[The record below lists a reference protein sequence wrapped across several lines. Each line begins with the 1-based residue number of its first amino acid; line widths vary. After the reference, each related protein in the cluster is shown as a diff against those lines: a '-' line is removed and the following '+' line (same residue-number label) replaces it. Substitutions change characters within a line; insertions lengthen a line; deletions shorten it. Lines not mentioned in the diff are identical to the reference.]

1 MHYLKSFVMTL
12 SLFVLTVP
20 VIHAGDVEDIN
31 SMVKKKVAVIFDLLG
46 KQDIEKNER
55 NEKIVGEL
63 NEIMDFQL
71 AAYLSLGKHWKK
83 ISKTQKKEFVETF
96 QQYINNYIVEKI
108 DLYTNQ
114 KIDIGDSKIVKKGR
128 AELEIGILSGGET
141 LQVNFKLRKNKKK
154 EWRVYD
160 VDIEGVSLITT
171 FRSQFSGV
179 LKTVPLK
186 SYWRNSKIQPNKADA
201 AQKSLRPDHPQVF
214 KHGPFTDPARSGV
227 PRL

>member
-20 VIHAGDVEDIN
+20 VIQAGDVEDIN
-31 SMVKKKVAVIFDLLG
+31 SMVKKKVSVIFDLLG

-63 NEIMDFQL
+63 NEIMDFKL

-128 AELEIGILSGGET
+128 AELEIGILSGGES

-179 LKTVPLK
+179 LKNSSFEELLEKLK
-186 SYWRNSKIQPNKADA
+186 NPTEQS
-201 AQKSLRPDHPQVF
+201 
-214 KHGPFTDPARSGV
+214 
-227 PRL
+227 

>member
-1 MHYLKSFVMTL
+1 MRYLKLFAMTL

-20 VIHAGDVEDIN
+20 VIQAGDVEDIN

-63 NEIMDFQL
+63 NEIMDFKL

-179 LKTVPLK
+179 LKNSSFEELLEKLK
-186 SYWRNSKIQPNKADA
+186 NPTEQS
-201 AQKSLRPDHPQVF
+201 
-214 KHGPFTDPARSGV
+214 
-227 PRL
+227 

>member
-1 MHYLKSFVMTL
+1 MYYLKSFVMTL

-108 DLYTNQ
+108 DLNTNQ

-179 LKTVPLK
+179 LKNSSFEELLEKLK
-186 SYWRNSKIQPNKADA
+186 NPTEQS
-201 AQKSLRPDHPQVF
+201 
-214 KHGPFTDPARSGV
+214 
-227 PRL
+227 

>member
-46 KQDIEKNER
+46 KQDIEKNDR

-179 LKTVPLK
+179 LKNSSFEELLEKLK
-186 SYWRNSKIQPNKADA
+186 NPTEQS
-201 AQKSLRPDHPQVF
+201 
-214 KHGPFTDPARSGV
+214 
-227 PRL
+227 

>member
-1 MHYLKSFVMTL
+1 MQYLKSFVMTL

-20 VIHAGDVEDIN
+20 GIQAGDVEDIN

-179 LKTVPLK
+179 LKNSSFEELLEKLK
-186 SYWRNSKIQPNKADA
+186 NPTEQS
-201 AQKSLRPDHPQVF
+201 
-214 KHGPFTDPARSGV
+214 
-227 PRL
+227 

>member
-1 MHYLKSFVMTL
+1 MRYLKSFVMTL

-20 VIHAGDVEDIN
+20 VIQAGDVEDIN
-31 SMVKKKVAVIFDLLG
+31 SMVKKKVSVIFDLLG

-83 ISKTQKKEFVETF
+83 ISKTQKKEFVKIF

-179 LKTVPLK
+179 LKNSSFEELLEKLK
-186 SYWRNSKIQPNKADA
+186 NPTEQS
-201 AQKSLRPDHPQVF
+201 
-214 KHGPFTDPARSGV
+214 
-227 PRL
+227 

>member
-83 ISKTQKKEFVETF
+83 ISKSQKKEFVETF

-141 LQVNFKLRKNKKK
+141 LEVNFKLRKNKKK

-179 LKTVPLK
+179 LKSSSFEELLEKLK
-186 SYWRNSKIQPNKADA
+186 NPTEQS
-201 AQKSLRPDHPQVF
+201 
-214 KHGPFTDPARSGV
+214 
-227 PRL
+227 

>member
-1 MHYLKSFVMTL
+1 MQYLKSFVMTL

-179 LKTVPLK
+179 LKNSSFEELLEKLK
-186 SYWRNSKIQPNKADA
+186 NPTEQS
-201 AQKSLRPDHPQVF
+201 
-214 KHGPFTDPARSGV
+214 
-227 PRL
+227 

>member
-20 VIHAGDVEDIN
+20 VIQAGDVEDIN

-55 NEKIVGEL
+55 NDKIVGEL

-83 ISKTQKKEFVETF
+83 ISKKQKKEFVKIF

-141 LQVNFKLRKNKKK
+141 LKVNFKLRKNKKK

-179 LKTVPLK
+179 LKNSSFEELLEKLK
-186 SYWRNSKIQPNKADA
+186 NPTEQS
-201 AQKSLRPDHPQVF
+201 
-214 KHGPFTDPARSGV
+214 
-227 PRL
+227 

>member
-20 VIHAGDVEDIN
+20 VIQAGDVEDIN
-31 SMVKKKVAVIFDLLG
+31 SMVKKKVSVIFDLLG

-63 NEIMDFQL
+63 NEIMDFKL

-83 ISKTQKKEFVETF
+83 ISTKQKKEFVETF

-179 LKTVPLK
+179 LKNSSFEELLEKLK
-186 SYWRNSKIQPNKADA
+186 NPTEQS
-201 AQKSLRPDHPQVF
+201 
-214 KHGPFTDPARSGV
+214 
-227 PRL
+227 

>member
-20 VIHAGDVEDIN
+20 VMHAGDVEDIN

-63 NEIMDFQL
+63 NEIMDFKL

-179 LKTVPLK
+179 LKNSSFEELLEKLK
-186 SYWRNSKIQPNKADA
+186 NPTEQS
-201 AQKSLRPDHPQVF
+201 
-214 KHGPFTDPARSGV
+214 
-227 PRL
+227 

>member
-1 MHYLKSFVMTL
+1 MHYMNSFVMPL

-179 LKTVPLK
+179 LKNTSFEELLEKLK
-186 SYWRNSKIQPNKADA
+186 NPTEQS
-201 AQKSLRPDHPQVF
+201 
-214 KHGPFTDPARSGV
+214 
-227 PRL
+227 

>member
-1 MHYLKSFVMTL
+1 MRYLKSFVMTL
-12 SLFVLTVP
+12 SLFVMTVP
-20 VIHAGDVEDIN
+20 VIQAGDVEDIN
-31 SMVKKKVAVIFDLLG
+31 SMVKKKVSVIFDLLG

-63 NEIMDFQL
+63 NEIMDFKL

-83 ISKTQKKEFVETF
+83 ISKTQKKEFVEIF

-179 LKTVPLK
+179 LKNTSFEELLEKLK
-186 SYWRNSKIQPNKADA
+186 NPTEQS
-201 AQKSLRPDHPQVF
+201 
-214 KHGPFTDPARSGV
+214 
-227 PRL
+227 

>member
-1 MHYLKSFVMTL
+1 MRYLKSFVMTL

-20 VIHAGDVEDIN
+20 VIQAGDVEDIN

-83 ISKTQKKEFVETF
+83 ISKTQKKEFVKIF

-179 LKTVPLK
+179 LKNSSFEELLEKLK
-186 SYWRNSKIQPNKADA
+186 NPTEQS
-201 AQKSLRPDHPQVF
+201 
-214 KHGPFTDPARSGV
+214 
-227 PRL
+227 

>member
-20 VIHAGDVEDIN
+20 VIQAGDVEDIN

-179 LKTVPLK
+179 LKNSSFDVITPLTSWWSVTLRAGISYRTVFWK
-186 SYWRNSKIQPNKADA
+186 RYVISARTWNNWRGSNP
-201 AQKSLRPDHPQVF
+201 
-214 KHGPFTDPARSGV
+214 
-227 PRL
+227 

>member
-12 SLFVLTVP
+12 SLFVLTIP
-20 VIHAGDVEDIN
+20 VIHAGDIEDIN

-63 NEIMDFQL
+63 NEIMDFKL

-141 LQVNFKLRKNKKK
+141 LKVNFKLRKNKKK

-179 LKTVPLK
+179 LKNSSFEELLEKLK
-186 SYWRNSKIQPNKADA
+186 NPTEQS
-201 AQKSLRPDHPQVF
+201 
-214 KHGPFTDPARSGV
+214 
-227 PRL
+227 

>member
-12 SLFVLTVP
+12 SLFVLTGP
-20 VIHAGDVEDIN
+20 VSHAGDVEDIN

-55 NEKIVGEL
+55 NEEIVGEL

-179 LKTVPLK
+179 LKNSSFEELLEKLK
-186 SYWRNSKIQPNKADA
+186 NPTEQS
-201 AQKSLRPDHPQVF
+201 
-214 KHGPFTDPARSGV
+214 
-227 PRL
+227 

>member
-179 LKTVPLK
+179 LKNSSFKELLEKLK
-186 SYWRNSKIQPNKADA
+186 NPTEQS
-201 AQKSLRPDHPQVF
+201 
-214 KHGPFTDPARSGV
+214 
-227 PRL
+227 

>member
-114 KIDIGDSKIVKKGR
+114 RIDIGDSKIVKKGR

-179 LKTVPLK
+179 LKNSSFEELLEKLK
-186 SYWRNSKIQPNKADA
+186 NPTEQS
-201 AQKSLRPDHPQVF
+201 
-214 KHGPFTDPARSGV
+214 
-227 PRL
+227 

>member
-20 VIHAGDVEDIN
+20 VIQAGDVEDIN
-31 SMVKKKVAVIFDLLG
+31 SMVKKKVSVIFDLLG

-141 LQVNFKLRKNKKK
+141 LQINFKLRKNKKK

-179 LKTVPLK
+179 LKDNSFEELLEKLK
-186 SYWRNSKIQPNKADA
+186 NPTEQS
-201 AQKSLRPDHPQVF
+201 
-214 KHGPFTDPARSGV
+214 
-227 PRL
+227 

>member
-1 MHYLKSFVMTL
+1 MHYLKLFAMTL

-20 VIHAGDVEDIN
+20 VIQAGDVEDIN

-63 NEIMDFQL
+63 NEIMDFKL

-114 KIDIGDSKIVKKGR
+114 KIDIGDSKIVKKVTGNSAKLNCR
-128 AELEIGILSGGET
+128 GGT
-141 LQVNFKLRKNKKK
+141 SDSRFLGS
-154 EWRVYD
+154 
-160 VDIEGVSLITT
+160 I
-171 FRSQFSGV
+171 
-179 LKTVPLK
+179 
-186 SYWRNSKIQPNKADA
+186 
-201 AQKSLRPDHPQVF
+201 
-214 KHGPFTDPARSGV
+214 
-227 PRL
+227 PRLELGLRNTTIHMVDERSPISDLKKLTKIYYKILENYFR

>member
-31 SMVKKKVAVIFDLLG
+31 SMVKKKVSVIFDLLG
-46 KQDIEKNER
+46 KQDIEKNVR

-63 NEIMDFQL
+63 NEIMDFKL

-179 LKTVPLK
+179 LKNSSFEELLEKLK
-186 SYWRNSKIQPNKADA
+186 NPTEQS
-201 AQKSLRPDHPQVF
+201 
-214 KHGPFTDPARSGV
+214 
-227 PRL
+227 

>member
-12 SLFVLTVP
+12 SLFLLTVP

-179 LKTVPLK
+179 LKNSSFEELLEKLK
-186 SYWRNSKIQPNKADA
+186 NPTEQS
-201 AQKSLRPDHPQVF
+201 
-214 KHGPFTDPARSGV
+214 
-227 PRL
+227 

>member
-20 VIHAGDVEDIN
+20 VLYAGDVEDIN

-63 NEIMDFQL
+63 NEIMDFKL

-179 LKTVPLK
+179 LKNSSFEELLEKLK
-186 SYWRNSKIQPNKADA
+186 NPTEQS
-201 AQKSLRPDHPQVF
+201 
-214 KHGPFTDPARSGV
+214 
-227 PRL
+227 

>member
-179 LKTVPLK
+179 LKNSSFEELLQKLK
-186 SYWRNSKIQPNKADA
+186 NPTEQS
-201 AQKSLRPDHPQVF
+201 
-214 KHGPFTDPARSGV
+214 
-227 PRL
+227 

>member
-1 MHYLKSFVMTL
+1 MRYLKSFVMTL

-20 VIHAGDVEDIN
+20 VIQAGDVEDIN

-83 ISKTQKKEFVETF
+83 ISKKQKKEFVKIF

-179 LKTVPLK
+179 LKNSSFEELLEKLK
-186 SYWRNSKIQPNKADA
+186 NPTEQS
-201 AQKSLRPDHPQVF
+201 
-214 KHGPFTDPARSGV
+214 
-227 PRL
+227 

>member
-55 NEKIVGEL
+55 NKKIVGEL
-63 NEIMDFQL
+63 NEIMDFKL

-179 LKTVPLK
+179 LKNSSFEELLEKLK
-186 SYWRNSKIQPNKADA
+186 NPTEQS
-201 AQKSLRPDHPQVF
+201 
-214 KHGPFTDPARSGV
+214 
-227 PRL
+227 

>member
-20 VIHAGDVEDIN
+20 VIQAGDVEDIN
-31 SMVKKKVAVIFDLLG
+31 SMVKKKVSVIFDLLG

-55 NEKIVGEL
+55 NEKIIGEL
-63 NEIMDFQL
+63 NEIMDFKL

-179 LKTVPLK
+179 LKNTSFEELLEKLK
-186 SYWRNSKIQPNKADA
+186 NPTEQS
-201 AQKSLRPDHPQVF
+201 
-214 KHGPFTDPARSGV
+214 
-227 PRL
+227 

>member
-179 LKTVPLK
+179 LK
-186 SYWRNSKIQPNKADA
+186 NSSFEELLEKIKNPTEQ
-201 AQKSLRPDHPQVF
+201 S
-214 KHGPFTDPARSGV
+214 
-227 PRL
+227 

>member
-1 MHYLKSFVMTL
+1 MRYLKSFVMTL

-20 VIHAGDVEDIN
+20 VIQAGDVEDIN
-31 SMVKKKVAVIFDLLG
+31 SMVKKKVSVIFDLLG

-63 NEIMDFQL
+63 NEIMDFKL
-71 AAYLSLGKHWKK
+71 DAYLSLGKHWKK
-83 ISKTQKKEFVETF
+83 ISKTQKKEFVKIF

-128 AELEIGILSGGET
+128 AKLDIGILSGGET
-141 LQVNFKLRKNKKK
+141 LEVNFKLRKNKKK

-179 LKTVPLK
+179 LKNSSFEELLEKLK
-186 SYWRNSKIQPNKADA
+186 NPTEQS
-201 AQKSLRPDHPQVF
+201 
-214 KHGPFTDPARSGV
+214 
-227 PRL
+227 

>member
-31 SMVKKKVAVIFDLLG
+31 SMVKKKVSVIFDLLG

-179 LKTVPLK
+179 LKNSSFEELLEKLK
-186 SYWRNSKIQPNKADA
+186 NPTKQS
-201 AQKSLRPDHPQVF
+201 
-214 KHGPFTDPARSGV
+214 
-227 PRL
+227 

>member
-20 VIHAGDVEDIN
+20 VIQAGDVEDIN

-63 NEIMDFQL
+63 NEIMDFKL

-141 LQVNFKLRKNKKK
+141 LEVNFKLRKNKKK

-179 LKTVPLK
+179 LKNSSFEELLEKLK
-186 SYWRNSKIQPNKADA
+186 NPTEQS
-201 AQKSLRPDHPQVF
+201 
-214 KHGPFTDPARSGV
+214 
-227 PRL
+227 

>member
-20 VIHAGDVEDIN
+20 VIQAGDVEDIN

-179 LKTVPLK
+179 LKSSSFEELLEKLK
-186 SYWRNSKIQPNKADA
+186 NPTEQS
-201 AQKSLRPDHPQVF
+201 
-214 KHGPFTDPARSGV
+214 
-227 PRL
+227 

>member
-12 SLFVLTVP
+12 SLLVLTVP
-20 VIHAGDVEDIN
+20 VIQAGDVEDIN

-63 NEIMDFQL
+63 NEIMDFKL

-179 LKTVPLK
+179 LKNNSFEELLEKLK
-186 SYWRNSKIQPNKADA
+186 NPTEQS
-201 AQKSLRPDHPQVF
+201 
-214 KHGPFTDPARSGV
+214 
-227 PRL
+227 

>member
-1 MHYLKSFVMTL
+1 MRYLKLFVMTL

-31 SMVKKKVAVIFDLLG
+31 SMVKKKVSVIFDLLG

-63 NEIMDFQL
+63 NEIMDFKL

-141 LQVNFKLRKNKKK
+141 LEVNFKLRKNKKK

-179 LKTVPLK
+179 LKNSSFEELLEKLK
-186 SYWRNSKIQPNKADA
+186 NPTEQS
-201 AQKSLRPDHPQVF
+201 
-214 KHGPFTDPARSGV
+214 
-227 PRL
+227 

>member
-20 VIHAGDVEDIN
+20 IIYAGDVEDIN
-31 SMVKKKVAVIFDLLG
+31 SMVKRKVAVIFDLLG

-63 NEIMDFQL
+63 NEIMDFKL

-179 LKTVPLK
+179 LKKSSFEELLEKLK
-186 SYWRNSKIQPNKADA
+186 NPTEQS
-201 AQKSLRPDHPQVF
+201 
-214 KHGPFTDPARSGV
+214 
-227 PRL
+227 

>member
-20 VIHAGDVEDIN
+20 VIYAGDVEDIN

-96 QQYINNYIVEKI
+96 QLYINNYIVEKI

-179 LKTVPLK
+179 LKNSSFEELLEKLK
-186 SYWRNSKIQPNKADA
+186 NPTEQS
-201 AQKSLRPDHPQVF
+201 
-214 KHGPFTDPARSGV
+214 
-227 PRL
+227 

>member
-12 SLFVLTVP
+12 ILLVLTVP
-20 VIHAGDVEDIN
+20 IIQAGDVEDIN
-31 SMVKKKVAVIFDLLG
+31 SMVKKKVSVIFDLLG

-63 NEIMDFQL
+63 NEIMDFKL

-179 LKTVPLK
+179 LKNSSFEELLEKLK
-186 SYWRNSKIQPNKADA
+186 NPTEQS
-201 AQKSLRPDHPQVF
+201 
-214 KHGPFTDPARSGV
+214 
-227 PRL
+227 

>member
-1 MHYLKSFVMTL
+1 MRYLKSFVMTL

-20 VIHAGDVEDIN
+20 VIQAGDVEDIN
-31 SMVKKKVAVIFDLLG
+31 SMVKKKVSVIFDLLG

-83 ISKTQKKEFVETF
+83 ISKKQKKEFVKIF

-179 LKTVPLK
+179 LKNSSFEELLEKLK
-186 SYWRNSKIQPNKADA
+186 NPTEQS
-201 AQKSLRPDHPQVF
+201 
-214 KHGPFTDPARSGV
+214 
-227 PRL
+227 